1 MIINYLVEYIT
12 MFWFIAAFAIASVVF
27 IITPEKVSS
36 HSDTQPSS
44 VDKLTKH
51 SLVIL
56 PILVLSWL
64 VIAIASAPVT
74 HFAGTA
80 IGFVLTSCAIALPS
94 THKYIAL
101 LATLTF
107 ASLLI
112 ELALYL

>member
-1 MIINYLVEYIT
+1 

-27 IITPEKVSS
+27 LITPEKVTENTGS
-36 HSDTQPSS
+36 QPLF
-44 VDKLTKH
+44 VDKLSKH
-51 SLVIL
+51 SLIIL
-56 PILVLSWL
+56 PILVLSW
-64 VIAIASAPVT
+64 VIIAIASAPTT

-80 IGFVLTSCAIALPS
+80 IGFVLTSCSIALPS
-94 THKYIAL
+94 AHKYLAP

>member
-1 MIINYLVEYIT
+1 MS
-12 MFWFIAAFAIASVVF
+12 WFIAAFAIASIVF
-27 IITPEKVSS
+27 IITPEKVTNQVDSQAS
-36 HSDTQPSS
+36 T
-44 VDKLTKH
+44 VDKLGKH

-56 PILVLSWL
+56 PVIVLSWV

-80 IGFVLTSCAIALPS
+80 IGFILTSCAIALPN
-94 THKYIAL
+94 THKYLAL

>member
-1 MIINYLVEYIT
+1 MS
-12 MFWFIAAFAIASVVF
+12 WFIAAFAIATVMF
-27 IITPEKVSS
+27 FITPEKVI
-36 HSDTQPSS
+36 DKADNQPSI
-44 VDKLTKH
+44 VDKFSKH

-56 PILVLSWL
+56 PLLVLSWL
-64 VIAIASAPVT
+64 IIAIASSPII

-94 THKYIAL
+94 AHKYLAP

>member
-1 MIINYLVEYIT
+1 

-27 IITPEKVSS
+27 LLTPEKIMDSS
-36 HSDTQPSS
+36 DKRTSLA
-44 VDKLTKH
+44 DKLSKH

-56 PILVLSWL
+56 PVLVLSWL
-64 VIAIASAPVT
+64 IIAIASAPVT

-94 THKYIAL
+94 THKY
-101 LATLTF
+101 LAPLAALTF
-107 ASLLI
+107 ASLII

>member
-1 MIINYLVEYIT
+1 
-12 MFWFIAAFAIASVVF
+12 MFWFVAAFVIATVIF
-27 IITPEKVSS
+27 IITPEKVTS
-36 HSDTQPSS
+36 HQSTKVST
-44 VDKLTKH
+44 VDKLSQH

-56 PILVLSWL
+56 PVIVLSWII
-64 VIAIASAPVT
+64 IAIASAPVT

-101 LATLTF
+101 LASLTF

>member
-1 MIINYLVEYIT
+1 ML
-12 MFWFIAAFAIASVVF
+12 WFIAAFAIATVMF
-27 IITPEKVSS
+27 FITPEKVTSNSDCQSS
-36 HSDTQPSS
+36 I
-44 VDKLTKH
+44 VDKLSKY

-56 PILVLSWL
+56 PLLVLSWL
-64 VIAIASAPVT
+64 IIAIVSAPVM

-94 THKYIAL
+94 THKYLAP